1 METLKQEEIVPYIR
15 ETWDEAEK
23 QLVKIRAILG
33 AKYNTKNAYEQI
45 ERRFC
50 SAREEPEKWLA
61 EYMLIE
67 EKRSDLPSA
76 VRRVVHDVVS
86 FAIMKLLEA
95 KKKEQDKDK
104 E

>member
-1 METLKQEEIVPYIR
+1 MIMETLKQEEIVPYIR

-33 AKYNTKNAYEQI
+33 AKYNTKNAYD

-76 VRRVVHDVVS
+76 VRRVVRDVVG